1 MSQGLETVP
10 LGCKS
15 RKASGAKAAHSLH
28 SGMGG
33 PGRAFVNSQLGP
45 FNSSDNG
52 RNSDPQMSHLIP
64 APAPNTPLWPA
75 DKLLRPVGKVC
86 LSPFLLFHKGI
97 KA

>member
-1 MSQGLETVP
+1 MGLASLGLLWRRGHVSQGLETVP

-52 RNSDPQMSHLIP
+52 RNSDP
-64 APAPNTPLWPA
+64 
-75 DKLLRPVGKVC
+75 
-86 LSPFLLFHKGI
+86 
-97 KA
+97 